1 MPFQADLWAGLLL
14 VGEEPQMFA
23 DSFPPTSR
31 RLSDV
36 EDDHS
41 VLLLAKDTLKLVPD
55 AFPGTADAFAF

>member
-1 MPFQADLWAGLLL
+1 M
-14 VGEEPQMFA
+14 GEEPQMFA